1 MNILLGMPAT
11 DLNQLIRNLSERLIQ
26 AQSPI
31 RILDAIKWDE
41 SVAQQFFAAHC
52 KQQPRVDTTYYNQ
65 IPLGYDPDTQRNLF
79 RDIER
84 DISRQLG
91 SHPAGIMMSRMCR
104 EYCRVIDMLEARGTK
119 AFSQISTELYGSS
132 NTGFHS
138 GSATLTD
145 LGDVLD
151 QALRNIDEHM
161 FLESEPKIFTT
172 ADAISQLQTK
182 LDKLFND
189 PKARVQVIE
198 SDGIVA
204 DAAAGSDYIKLRKN
218 AKFSQRDIQVLE
230 VHEGWVHVGTTLNGA
245 LQPVCTFLSKGT
257 PADTITQE
265 GLAVFIEVISFS
277 SHPARLRRIV
287 DRIRAIR
294 MVDQGA
300 SFLDVFNALITEGR
314 NQHEAYSLTMR
325 VFRGSTPTGGAFAK
339 DLVYAKGFIQ
349 VYNFIRIAVKQ
360 GKLSRIPLLFCG
372 KLAIEDM
379 RHITQLVKEGVIVQ
393 PRYLPPPIID
403 LNALT
408 AWMAFSNFLNR
419 LDLKIVEQEF
429 QHLLE

>member
-1 MNILLGMPAT
+1 MPNPE
-11 DLNQLIRNLSERLIQ
+11 LNQCIRSLSDRLIQ

-41 SVAQQFFAAHC
+41 SIQNDFFAHHC
-52 KQQPRVDTTYYNQ
+52 QQQPRVDEAYYKGT
-65 IPLGYDPDTQRNLF
+65 PLGFNPDHQLGLF
-79 RDIER
+79 KQIKSDIDE
-84 DISRQLG
+84 QLG
-91 SHPAGIMMSRMCR
+91 SHPAGIMMSRMCH
-104 EYCRVIDMLEARGTK
+104 EYGRVIEMLKARGTP
-119 AFSQISTELYGSS
+119 AFSQISSELYGNSQS
-132 NTGFHS
+132 GFHS

-145 LGDVLD
+145 LGEVLD
-151 QALRNIDEHM
+151 KALCNIDENM
-161 FLESEPKIFTT
+161 FFESDPKIFSTRE
-172 ADAISQLQTK
+172 AVAKLQTL
-182 LDKLFND
+182 LDEIFDD
-189 PKARVQVIE
+189 PSARVNVIE

-218 AKFSQRDIQVLE
+218 AKFSQRDLHVLQ
-230 VHEGWVHVGTTLNGA
+230 VHEGWVHVGTTLNGL

-257 PADTITQE
+257 PSDTITQE

-294 MVDQGA
+294 MIEQGA
-300 SFLDVFNALITEGR
+300 TFLDVFRHLTDEGR
-314 NQHEAYSLTMR
+314 SKDEAYTLTMR

-349 VYNFIRIAVKQ
+349 VYNFIRLAVKQ

-379 RHITQLVKEGVIVQ
+379 GYISQLAEEGIIV
-393 PRYLPPPIID
+393 PPHYLPPPIVD
-403 LNALT
+403 LNSLT

-419 LDLKIVEQEF
+419 LDLSKIESEY
-429 QHLLE
+429 QHILK